1 MLMSKLQ
8 EFLDSQGIS
17 NRLINLKDTNSLDS
31 ITEYLSRNG
40 LAGGAVL
47 FDGLDEVKG
56 SLFPSILEKL
66 EEVSRTAP
74 DVAMYISSRS
84 VFMNRCATSFSD
96 YRVIAISPFT
106 HEQVRKYLIA
116 EKHSESDVDD
126 LLGRVMSFSHNML
139 VVQIPRYLSLF
150 SKFLSRNR
158 ISSVAQLS
166 RNALFEYFIY
176 EKCGP
181 AIILWFLIRGAKD
194 QPLEAAA

>member
-1 MLMSKLQ
+1 MSKLQ
-8 EFLDSQGIS
+8 EFLDSQSIS

-84 VFMNRCATSFSD
+84 VFS
-96 YRVIAISPFT
+96 
-106 HEQVRKYLIA
+106 
-116 EKHSESDVDD
+116 
-126 LLGRVMSFSHNML
+126 
-139 VVQIPRYLSLF
+139 
-150 SKFLSRNR
+150 
-158 ISSVAQLS
+158 
-166 RNALFEYFIY
+166 IY
-176 EKCGP
+176 ESVCNEFFRLPCDHNFAFHARTG
-181 AIILWFLIRGAKD
+181 
-194 QPLEAAA
+194 